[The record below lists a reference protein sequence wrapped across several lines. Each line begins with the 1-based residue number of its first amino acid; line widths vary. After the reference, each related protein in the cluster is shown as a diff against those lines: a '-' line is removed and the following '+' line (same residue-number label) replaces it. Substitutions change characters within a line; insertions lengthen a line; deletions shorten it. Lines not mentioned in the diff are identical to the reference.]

1 MTKRIDITSFLYT
14 LLMIIVF
21 ACGTA
26 FSQEFVSSDNFKNK
40 IAKDIVVVE
49 FWAGWNSTNE
59 CAWLPKLNEC
69 EVYRVD
75 IGKYIDIQT
84 KYNISAIPTLIVFNN
99 GNIEEQFDPNIMFQL
114 EATKS
119 DVQNTIDEIML
130 KQFE

>member
-1 MTKRIDITSFLYT
+1 MKKYIALIMILITSL
-14 LLMIIVF
+14 
-21 ACGTA
+21 CGAQDMLTT
-26 FSQEFVSSDNFKNK
+26 DTFKK
-40 IAKDIVVVE
+40 EISRGIVVVE